1 MSLIV
6 SACIPTRGR
15 VLRLI
20 KTLGSLRQSCDDP
33 DTLEILLRV
42 DDDDKAT
49 IAALPE
55 IVNEFGVRFHI
66 GPRNLGYDSMGEF
79 VTELSDLALA
89 PWIFIIDDD
98 AVVVGKGMDT
108 KLKAVSLTDRHVAV
122 CEYYKLNQSVYRAA
136 LPVGMFVPNK
146 CWNQYGRNRLESPV
160 DEFLRSLLIS
170 DHGWKLSL
178 LPGMTYFHEWDD
190 ETMNRRAKNQNN
202 P

>member
-49 IAALPE
+49 IASLPE
-55 IVNEFGVRFHI
+55 IVNEFGARVHI
-66 GPRNLGYDSMGEF
+66 GPRKLGYESMGEF

-108 KLKAVSLTDRHVAV
+108 KLKAVSLTDHHVAV

-146 CWNQYGRNRLESPV
+146 CWNLYDFKILESPV
-160 DEFLRSLLIS
+160 DEFLKKLLI
-170 DHGWKLSL
+170 DNYNWKLSL
-178 LPGMTYFHEWDD
+178 LPSMTYFHEWDD
-190 ETMNRRAKNQNN
+190 ETMHRRAKNQNN